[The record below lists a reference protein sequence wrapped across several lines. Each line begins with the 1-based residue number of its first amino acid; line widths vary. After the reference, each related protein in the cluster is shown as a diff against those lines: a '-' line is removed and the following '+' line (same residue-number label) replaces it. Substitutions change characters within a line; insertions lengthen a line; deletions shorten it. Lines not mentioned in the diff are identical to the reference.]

1 MSTEELLQ
9 PPGGARQSKDHAD
22 PAGAAFR
29 LQAVVS
35 LRGGV
40 APHGAPQELFQFV
53 TCCET

>member
-9 PPGGARQSKDHAD
+9 RPGGARQSRDHAD
-22 PAGAAFR
+22 PAGAALR

-35 LRGGV
+35 LRSGV
-40 APHGAPQELFQFV
+40 ATHGAPQELFQFV